1 MSDMLDPHD
10 ERGRPSRAFLA
21 IDLRPYRHRVGEFFI
36 ADRVLLRG
44 SWTPLVRV
52 RVRHSRAADGS
63 TEI

>member
-1 MSDMLDPHD
+1 MAGVHN
-10 ERGRPSRAFLA
+10 ERGRPSRSFFA

-44 SWTPLVRV
+44 TWTPLVRV
-52 RVRHSRAADGS
+52 RVRHSRVSEGS